1 MDCHFVTRNLCIG
14 VNPQDQSDL
23 KQLQSMGITAILSLQ
38 SKEDIRDRGADW
50 EKSAA
55 ETEGLTYRNV
65 SVTDY
70 DSLDLKWKLP
80 SCVKALRELLC
91 AGHRVYLHCTAGIS
105 RSPTVAVAYLHW
117 YENGRCTR
125 PLSTRTK
132 PDRDAVRWQMSFDA
146 PRARRNWILRKLLFL
161 RPNQSAA
168 ENRICHTGGVHR
180 WLHIMGS
187 DDVRAFQDKRSLG
200 CECAEKAIPG
210 WNLLLIAHGT
220 A

>member
-1 MDCHFVTRNLCIG
+1 MDCHFVTRSLCIG
-14 VNPQDQSDL
+14 ENPRDPSDL
-23 KQLQSMGITAILSLQ
+23 KQLQSMGITGILNLQ
-38 SKEDIRDRGADW
+38 SEEDIRDRAPDW

-117 YENGRCTR
+117 YENWPLHEAVEHARHARPRCCPLADVIRRATR
-125 PLSTRTK
+125 P
-132 PDRDAVRWQMSFDA
+132 P
-146 PRARRNWILRKLLFL
+146 
-161 RPNQSAA
+161 
-168 ENRICHTGGVHR
+168 E
-180 WLHIMGS
+180 S
-187 DDVRAFQDKRSLG
+187 DPS
-200 CECAEKAIPG
+200 
-210 WNLLLIAHGT
+210 
-220 A
+220 